1 MLFRSHDNGTRV
13 RFIED
18 QNSEDGYRKLSKD
31 EELDILQQEF
41 EEFTESRFGKKQQ
54 EAAEMVNKQMEEL
67 QKVLER
73 SGKSSIRQ
81 RAYQTEKIPED
92 FLEIVA
98 LNPLDSSAALP
109 PTRFAWAAVR
119 IVRRTKYAFFT
130 GRSSDSAS
138 SPAPLLDLSINGK
151 WLRLHLT
158 AAVLSE
164 TCTPFPILLIARLV
178 PVCRRSGTCEYPCIL
193 LYFTV

>member
-1 MLFRSHDNGTRV
+1 MSVKEKEDILMNSFRNIADEIVAGHDNGTRV

-81 RAYQTEKIPED
+81 RAYQTEKIPDD
-92 FLEIVA
+92 FLE
-98 LNPLDSSAALP
+98 
-109 PTRFAWAAVR
+109 
-119 IVRRTKYAFFT
+119 K
-130 GRSSDSAS
+130 
-138 SPAPLLDLSINGK
+138 
-151 WLRLHLT
+151 
-158 AAVLSE
+158 
-164 TCTPFPILLIARLV
+164 ILERARMHIAGLK
-178 PVCRRSGTCEYPCIL
+178 
-193 LYFTV
+193 